1 MNTRSIRFRLT
12 VWYAGLLAGLLVL
25 FGASVYIGLN
35 QYLKLTLR
43 DSLVKEARQIGETLL
58 VNIGVSGEEYVDD
71 EIKEHLAPEI
81 NGTFIRITRPD
92 GRKLYESGPPRDS
105 SFDPAN
111 VSTTSLDI
119 NQESSRIERMS
130 GSSGLL
136 ISTVPFTLR
145 DGTRFVIETGAP
157 LKQSESV
164 LRGLLLT
171 FAVGLPIFVAIA
183 IAGGYFL
190 MKRALSPVGEITRTA
205 EQITSRRLSERLP
218 VAATGDELEALS
230 VSLNKMI
237 ARIEHSFRHINRF
250 TADASHELRTPLT
263 VLRGELEAIARR
275 PRLDEDVRET
285 VGSALEET
293 ERLSKIVESLLS
305 ISRLDAGEAL
315 STPEQFDLA
324 ELAASTAEQMRLLAD
339 DKRVA
344 LQCNT
349 PGRVEING
357 DPGRLK
363 QVVVNLLDNAIKY
376 TSDGGKVDL
385 TVSTMNGNAVLEVSD
400 TGIGIP
406 AESIPHVFGRFYR
419 VDKARSRQMGGTG
432 LGLSIV
438 KAICTAHGGHVSAE
452 SIEGQGSRFTVE
464 LPLANSRK
472 DHEPT

>member
-1 MNTRSIRFRLT
+1 MNTRSLRFRLT
-12 VWYAGLLAGLLVL
+12 VWYAGLLSGLLVL

-43 DSLVKEARQIGETLL
+43 DSLAKEARQIGETLL
-58 VNIGVSGEEYVDD
+58 VNIAISGEEYVDD

-81 NGTFIRITRPD
+81 NGTFIRITRSD
-92 GRKLYESGPPRDS
+92 GSKLYESGPPRDA
-105 SFDPAN
+105 SFNPAN
-111 VSTTSLDI
+111 VNATRTDI
-119 NQESSRIERMS
+119 TQESSRVERIS
-130 GSSGLL
+130 GGTELL

-145 DGTRFVIETGAP
+145 DGARFVIEAGAP

-164 LRGLLLT
+164 LHGLLLT

-183 IAGGYFL
+183 IAGGYVL

-218 VAATGDELEALS
+218 VPPTGDELEALS
-230 VSLNKMI
+230 VALNKMI

-275 PRLDEDVRET
+275 PKLDDDVRET

-293 ERLSKIVESLLS
+293 ERLAKIVESLLS

-315 STPEQFDLA
+315 SKAERFDLA

-339 DKRVA
+339 DKRVD
-344 LQCNT
+344 LRCDV
-349 PGRVEING
+349 PSRVEVEG

-376 TSDGGKVDL
+376 TGDGGKVDL

-406 AESIPHVFGRFYR
+406 AQSITHVFERFYR

-438 KAICTAHGGHVSAE
+438 HAICKSHGGRVRAE

-472 DHEPT
+472 EHESN